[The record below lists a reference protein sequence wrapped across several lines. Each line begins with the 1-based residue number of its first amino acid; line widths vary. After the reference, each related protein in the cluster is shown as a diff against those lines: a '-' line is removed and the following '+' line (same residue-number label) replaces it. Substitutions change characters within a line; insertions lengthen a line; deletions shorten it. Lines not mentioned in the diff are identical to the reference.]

1 MSKTNVRGNLTLW
14 KPDIAAS
21 KQRGLRYILGYV
33 NKIGPLRIVTDVIV
47 FSRET
52 GSIACHGAPGVSNTA
67 GASLWVSDYALQ
79 AASLGIEETF
89 FHEGI
94 GYKYNFVS
102 ILSSLS
108 PIISLACSMVSFT
121 VPTNQLKQVNPRRVS
136 FKPSSATTR
145 YGKLLRRNPCEQ
157 LYR

>member
-1 MSKTNVRGNLTLW
+1 M
-14 KPDIAAS
+14 
-21 KQRGLRYILGYV
+21 
-33 NKIGPLRIVTDVIV
+33 NKISPLGIVTDVIV

-94 GYKYNFVS
+94 GSRNLERLF
-102 ILSSLS
+102 LD
-108 PIISLACSMVSFT
+108 T
-121 VPTNQLKQVNPRRVS
+121 VLQAHRGQRRFAS
-136 FKPSSATTR
+136 R
-145 YGKLLRRNPCEQ
+145 L
-157 LYR
+157 

>member
-1 MSKTNVRGNLTLW
+1 MSLRSIGRGEIYFGTSSISQHRYSAAFCSGGDFALSSFLSKTNVRGNLTLW

-21 KQRGLRYILGYV
+21 KQRGLRYVLGYV
-33 NKIGPLRIVTDVIV
+33 NKIGPLRIVTDLIV
-47 FSRET
+47 FFRET

-79 AASLGIEETF
+79 AAALGIEETF

-102 ILSSLS
+102 VLFSL
-108 PIISLACSMVSFT
+108 F
-121 VPTNQLKQVNPRRVS
+121 N
-136 FKPSSATTR
+136 
-145 YGKLLRRNPCEQ
+145 Y
-157 LYR
+157 